1 MAELPSGT
9 VTFLF
14 TDIEGSTRLLG
25 RLRDRYVEVLA
36 EHQRV
41 LRAAFEEHDGREVHT
56 EGDAFFVAFGR
67 ASDAVAAAVSAQRA
81 LASHGW
87 PEGVDVRVR
96 MGLHTGVA
104 TLRLGDYVGLDVHRA
119 ARICSAGHG
128 GQVLISSST
137 RELVANELPPD
148 VALRDLGEH
157 RLKDLDRPEYL
168 FQIVA
173 DHLPLDFP
181 PLGAGASS
189 PEQSGG
195 AGALP
200 PPPNATIGREDDVG
214 TIAELLCGGAV
225 RLLTLTGPGGV
236 GKTRLGLE
244 AARAVRAQF
253 DDGARFVSLAAV
265 RRPDDVPSAIVQ
277 ALAVIPVSGETPAQ
291 AAARFLSAKRVL
303 LVLDNFEHV
312 LSAAGFVSDML
323 TACSALTVLATSREG
338 LDLQSE
344 ERYPVPP
351 LAVPEPGGR
360 DAPDELASVA
370 AVALFCERARAR
382 DPGFALSAAS
392 APAVA
397 EICRRVDGLPL
408 AIELAAARCGLLSP
422 GEIAARLDGALGA
435 LGAGA
440 RDAPARQRTL
450 RATIDWSHQLLS
462 DAEKACFARLAVFA
476 GGATVEAA
484 ETITGADLDM
494 LDRLVA
500 KSLLVRRPQAHAR
513 TRLLMLETIRA
524 YATERLTAADDE
536 QTIRERHY
544 DYFLAL
550 AQRHGTDRA
559 LWGASGRKH
568 LAQLDA
574 ENDNLHA
581 ALEWAV
587 GQAGAEQ
594 ALAMCAALGWYWP
607 IRDRYLDAVEW
618 SDRALSLPGA
628 DGHPAL
634 CVRALCIK
642 AWTLWPLG
650 RGAEQPAVMAEAEA
664 IARALADPVIL
675 SQVLQ
680 TRAAHEGSAGR
691 LDVARTLADEAG
703 SCASAAGDDWAIA
716 MAAFARALPAK
727 SATELRERVDRA
739 ASLLDAVGNVHRL
752 ADLLA
757 SAAYQALS
765 IGSDRDANDFLDRA
779 VPIVH
784 GLDNPLLRMLL
795 RGNLALA
802 ALLTGETDAA
812 REAFGDELRLSREF
826 VVLPFASEGL
836 GGLAAVAT
844 VHDDLHRAA
853 RLFGAAAAHR
863 YGQPEDAL
871 DARLEATFFA
881 PARAR
886 CGGDAWHD
894 TAREGAAL
902 SFDDAIAYA
911 LDEPCA

>member
-1 MAELPSGT
+1 
-9 VTFLF
+9 
-14 TDIEGSTRLLG
+14 
-25 RLRDRYVEVLA
+25 VLA

-41 LRAAFEEHDGREVHT
+41 LRAAFEEHGGREVHT

-81 LASHGW
+81 LACRRW
-87 PEGVDVRVR
+87 VEGVDVRVR
-96 MGLHTGVA
+96 MGLHTGEA

-137 RELVANELPPD
+137 RELVADELPPD

-157 RLKDLDRPEYL
+157 RLKDLDRPEHL

-173 DHLPLDFP
+173 DNMPVDFP
-181 PLGAGASS
+181 PLGAGAAS

-195 AGALP
+195 AGVLAP
-200 PPPNATIGREDDVG
+200 SPNPTIGRKDDVR
-214 TIAELLCGGAV
+214 TIAERLRIGGV

-244 AARAVRAQF
+244 AARAARAQF

-265 RRPDDVPSAIVQ
+265 RRPGDIPSAIVG
-277 ALAVIPVSGETPAQ
+277 ALAVVPVSGETPGQ
-291 AAARFLSAKRVL
+291 AVARYLSAKRLL

-312 LSAAGFVSDML
+312 LPAAGFVSDLL
-323 TACSALTVLATSREG
+323 TACPSLTVLATSREG
-338 LDLQSE
+338 LALHFE
-344 ERYPVPP
+344 ERYPVAP
-351 LAVPEPGGR
+351 LAVPEPGAR
-360 DAPDELASVA
+360 EVPEELAGVA

-382 DPGFALSAAS
+382 DPAFDLSAAG

-397 EICRRVDGLPL
+397 DICRRVDGLPL

-422 GEIAARLDGALGA
+422 GEIAERLDGALGA

-440 RDAPARQRTL
+440 RDSPARQRTL
-450 RATIDWSHQLLS
+450 RATIDWSHDLLS

-484 ETITGADLDM
+484 EKITGADLDL

-500 KSLLVRRPQAHAR
+500 KSLLVRRRQAHAR

-524 YATERLTAADDE
+524 YATERLTATDD
-536 QTIRERHY
+536 QHAVRERHY
-544 DYFLAL
+544 SYFLAL
-550 AQRHGTDRA
+550 ARRHGTDRA
-559 LWGASGRKH
+559 LRGVSGKEH

-587 GQAGAEQ
+587 DQTSAEQ
-594 ALAMCAALGWYWP
+594 ALALCAALGWYWP
-607 IRDRYLDAVEW
+607 IRHRYLDAVEW

-628 DGHPAL
+628 DAHPAL

-664 IARALADPVIL
+664 IARALADPVVL

-680 TRAAHEGSAGR
+680 TRASHDSTAGR
-691 LDVARTLADEAG
+691 LDAAATHADEAL
-703 SCASAAGDDWAIA
+703 SCAGAAGDRWAIA
-716 MAAFARALPAK
+716 MAAFARAIAAK

-739 ASLLDAVGNVHRL
+739 AGLLDEVGNVHRL

-757 SAAYQALS
+757 SAAYAALS
-765 IGSDRDANDFLDRA
+765 MGSDHDAKYFLDRA

-784 GLDNPLLRMLL
+784 GLDAPLLRMLL

-812 REAFGDELRLSREF
+812 REAFDDELRLSREF
-826 VVLPFASEGL
+826 VILPFASEGL
-836 GGLAAVAT
+836 GGLAAVAA
-844 VHDDLHRAA
+844 VHDDIHRAA

-886 CGGDAWHD
+886 CGADAWHA

-911 LDEPCA
+911 LDEPRA

>member
-25 RLRDRYVEVLA
+25 RLRDRYVGVLA

-81 LASHGW
+81 LAGRRW
-87 PEGVDVRVR
+87 AEGLDVRVR
-96 MGLHTGVA
+96 MGLHTGEA
-104 TLRLGDYVGLDVHRA
+104 ALRLGDYVGLDVHRA

-137 RELVANELPPD
+137 RELVTDELPPD

-157 RLKDLDRPEYL
+157 RLKDLDRPEHL

-173 DHLPLDFP
+173 DNLPVDFP
-181 PLGAGASS
+181 PLGAGAAS

-200 PPPNATIGREDDVG
+200 PSPNTTIGREDDVG
-214 TIAELLCGGAV
+214 TIAERLRIGGV

-244 AARAVRAQF
+244 AARAARAQF

-265 RRPDDVPSAIVQ
+265 RRPGDVPSAIVA
-277 ALAVIPVSGETPAQ
+277 ALAVLPVSGETPGQ
-291 AAARFLSAKRVL
+291 AVARFLSAKRLL

-312 LSAAGFVSDML
+312 LPAAGFVSDLL
-323 TACSALTVLATSREG
+323 TACPSLTVLATSREG
-338 LDLQSE
+338 LALHSE
-344 ERYPVPP
+344 ECYPVPP

-360 DAPDELASVA
+360 YAPDELASVA

-382 DPGFALSAAS
+382 DPEFELSAAAS

-397 EICRRVDGLPL
+397 DICRRVDGLPL

-422 GEIAARLDGALGA
+422 GEIAERLDGALGA

-450 RATIDWSHQLLS
+450 RATIDWSHDLLS
-462 DAEKACFARLAVFA
+462 DAEKVCFARLAVFA

-484 ETITGADLDM
+484 ETIAGADLDL

-500 KSLLVRRPQAHAR
+500 KSLLVRRRQADAR

-559 LWGASGRKH
+559 LWGVSGRKH

-587 GQAGAEQ
+587 GQASAEH

-691 LDVARTLADEAG
+691 LDAAGTLSDEAL
-703 SCASAAGDDWAIA
+703 SCASAAGDDWAIVWQ
-716 MAAFARALPAK
+716 P
-727 SATELRERVDRA
+727 SHER
-739 ASLLDAVGNVHRL
+739 
-752 ADLLA
+752 
-757 SAAYQALS
+757 
-765 IGSDRDANDFLDRA
+765 
-779 VPIVH
+779 
-784 GLDNPLLRMLL
+784 
-795 RGNLALA
+795 
-802 ALLTGETDAA
+802 
-812 REAFGDELRLSREF
+812 
-826 VVLPFASEGL
+826 
-836 GGLAAVAT
+836 
-844 VHDDLHRAA
+844 
-853 RLFGAAAAHR
+853 
-863 YGQPEDAL
+863 
-871 DARLEATFFA
+871 
-881 PARAR
+881 
-886 CGGDAWHD
+886 
-894 TAREGAAL
+894 
-902 SFDDAIAYA
+902 
-911 LDEPCA
+911 